1 MTTHAPTPSPVWRPI
16 RWYLISGGLLILLIL
31 LIIQYNKQRQT
42 SGDLNTSLEQQV
54 QTLTSALAQREALL
68 MERETQLSAYKDY
81 ESLIQSSRIREALY
95 KQLPLAAGDQVFI
108 LPDSVAGVING
119 VTVTGNALEYSI
131 RYNVRKKDGTVE
143 DLPYT
148 NLKKVGGE

>member
-1 MTTHAPTPSPVWRPI
+1 MTTHSPTPSPVWRPI

-68 MERETQLSAYKDY
+68 MERESQLSGYKDY

-95 KQLPLAAGDQVFI
+95 KQLPLTAGDQVFI

-131 RYNVRKKDGTVE
+131 RYNVRKEDGTVE